1 MDPVLQF
8 LLLLAILIA
17 AAKGAG
23 YLSARLGQPAIL
35 GELLVGLIL
44 GPTALDILH
53 WPLFDGGHLDELVHY
68 LAQMGVLLLMFSA
81 GLEVDLE
88 AMLRAGR
95 PAALAGVLGVVAPIV
110 LGLAASLPFG
120 FGWQQGLAIGLM
132 LAATSVSISAQ
143 TLMELGVL
151 RSRVG
156 MALLGAAVV
165 DDVLVIVFLSLFVA
179 LFVGGAGGV
188 LAAVW
193 VLGKMGLF
201 LCLAVVLGFR
211 VIPRLALAVDRLP
224 ISEGVMSL
232 TLVVIL
238 LFSWGAEF
246 LGNIATITGAFLA
259 GLALARTS
267 LRRRIESG
275 VHTLAYSWL
284 VPIFFLSIG
293 LEANARELG
302 GGGWPFALVLLVVA
316 VISKVLGSGLGA
328 RLGGLSSGEAL
339 RLGTGMVSRGE
350 VGLIV
355 ASVALAA
362 EVISSD
368 VFASVVIMVLATTLV
383 TPLLLRLLYPKGAR
397 QPERE
402 RQRAERRPDAGG
414 DAGAS

>member
-1 MDPVLQF
+1 MDPFLQF

-17 AAKGAG
+17 VAKGAG
-23 YLSARLGQPAIL
+23 YLSTRLGQPAIL

-44 GPTALDILH
+44 GPTVLDILH
-53 WPLFDGGHLDELVHY
+53 WPFFDGGHLDEMIHH
-68 LAQMGVLLLMFSA
+68 LAQLGVLLLMFSA
-81 GLEVDLE
+81 GLEVDIE

-95 PAALAGVLGVVAPIV
+95 PAVLSGVLGVVAPIA
-110 LGLAASLPFG
+110 LGLAAALPFG
-120 FGWQQGLAIGLM
+120 FSLQKGLAIGLM

-179 LFVGGAGGV
+179 LLVGGGGGI
-188 LAAVW
+188 LAVVW
-193 VLGKMGLF
+193 ILVKMGLF
-201 LCLAVVLGFR
+201 LGVAIWLGNRVV
-211 VIPRLALAVDRLP
+211 PRLAVTVERLP
-224 ISEGVMSL
+224 ISEGVMAL
-232 TLVVIL
+232 TLVVVL

-246 LGNIATITGAFLA
+246 LGSVATITGAFLA
-259 GLALARTS
+259 GLAFARTS

-293 LEANARELG
+293 LEANARVLG
-302 GGGWPFALVLLVVA
+302 SGGLPFTLVLVAIA

-328 RLGGLSSGEAL
+328 RLGGFTNREAL
-339 RLGTGMVSRGE
+339 RLGTGMISRGE

-362 EVISSD
+362 DVISKD
-368 VFASVVIMVLATTLV
+368 VFASVVIMVLATTLL
-383 TPLLLRLLYPKGAR
+383 TPLLLRSLYAKATRG
-397 QPERE
+397 PETS
-402 RQRAERRPDAGG
+402 ASAGE
-414 DAGAS
+414 